1 MILRTPNNQTPTRVH
16 DEPSSIDTV
25 EEQLREQF
33 RARTSRSAALYARAL
48 GSLPGGNTRTS
59 TFFRPYP
66 LFVERAEGCRLHDV
80 DGNTYLDLLNNFTS
94 LIHGHGHPRITAAI
108 AAQAA
113 KGTVYAAPA
122 EVQLAL
128 AEEIT
133 RRVASIQR
141 VRFTNSGTEAV
152 MNALRVARAF
162 TGRSKFLKMEGGYHG
177 SYDPVEISIAPGP
190 DGPVWPAGEPDE
202 IGLSPALKD
211 EVLVAP
217 FNDLETT
224 LELIEQHH
232 EDLAAVVVEPV
243 MAAGG
248 MIPANQRF
256 LEGLRA
262 ATTAHRVLL
271 ILDEIIS
278 FRLAPGGAQQLYR
291 IEPDLT
297 TLGKIIGGGLPIGA
311 FGGRADIMELFDP
324 RRSDRMTHA
333 GTFNGSPV
341 CMAAGLPSLELLT
354 PAEIDRINGLGDPL
368 RDGFKA
374 AFAATGVPG
383 CVTGYGSLVQ
393 THLVD
398 GEVHNYRD
406 GARAP
411 AWYRRVTHLALL
423 TRGVFSGWRTSFN
436 VSTAMGEAE
445 TDEAIATFHAVLE
458 ELAAHLPE

>member
-1 MILRTPNNQTPTRVH
+1 MH
-16 DEPSSIDTV
+16 DETSSIDGF
-25 EEQLREQF
+25 EQRLRERF

-59 TFFRPYP
+59 TFFRPHP
-66 LFVERAEGCRLHDV
+66 LFADRAEGCRLHDV
-80 DGNTYLDLLNNFTS
+80 DGNVYLDLLNNFTS
-94 LIHGHGHPRITAAI
+94 LIHGHAHPRVTAAI
-108 AAQAA
+108 ATQAA

-133 RRVASIQR
+133 RRVPSMQR
-141 VRFTNSGTEAV
+141 VRFANSGTEAV

-202 IGLSPALKD
+202 IGLSPALTS

-224 LELIEQHH
+224 LGLIERHH
-232 EDLAAVVVEPV
+232 KDLAAVIVEPV
-243 MAAGG
+243 MGAGG
-248 MIPANQRF
+248 MIPADQRF
-256 LEGLRA
+256 LDGLRQ
-262 ATTAHRVLL
+262 ATTAHRIVL

-297 TLGKIIGGGLPIGA
+297 TIGKIIGGGLPIGA
-311 FGGRADIMELFDP
+311 FGGRADIMALFDP

-333 GTFNGSPV
+333 GTFNGSPI
-341 CMAAGLPSLELLT
+341 CMAAGLASLELLT
-354 PAEIDRINGLGDPL
+354 PAEIDRINRLGDRL
-368 RDGFKA
+368 RDGFQA
-374 AFAATGVPG
+374 AFTATGVRG
-383 CVTGYGSLVQ
+383 RATGHGSLVQ

-398 GEVHNYRD
+398 GEVRNYRD

-423 TRGVFSGWRTSFN
+423 IHGVFSGWRTSFN
-436 VSTAMGEAE
+436 ISTAMGETE
-445 TDEAIATFHAVLE
+445 TDEAIAAFQGVLG
-458 ELAAHLPE
+458 ELVAHQPE